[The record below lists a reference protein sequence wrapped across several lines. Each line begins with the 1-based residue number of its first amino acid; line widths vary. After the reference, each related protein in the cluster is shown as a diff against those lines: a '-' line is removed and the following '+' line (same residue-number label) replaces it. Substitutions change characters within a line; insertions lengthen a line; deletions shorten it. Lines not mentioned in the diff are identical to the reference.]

1 MTSNLLTPNISIVDT
16 VQLIKEKIE
25 TKTPFALTRFGD
37 GEIYV
42 LKKSYSKE
50 FLESR
55 CKMWGYNYPEESDDF
70 VNDAST
76 IIKKAFVES
85 DVIGIMDPN
94 TKVVKIFYNGN
105 LWSIERERAEQ
116 LGRNLD
122 DIKICDHMI
131 SRSFELG
138 NIDSMKNILNG
149 HSVNIITPNTELLIP
164 KQLEKRLETEVGFTH
179 HSTDVNFRNRDE
191 FLKSFEKIKEDVVLF
206 GVGLQ
211 KDYGVIL
218 RDEFGKI
225 AIDMGATMD
234 AWSGI
239 ISRPWFNKGQS
250 QEHLLVEDNT

>member
-164 KQLEKRLETEVGFTH
+164 KQLENRLETEVGFTH

-239 ISRPWFNKGQS
+239 ASRPWFRKGQI

>member
-164 KQLEKRLETEVGFTH
+164 KQLENRLETEVGFTH